1 LPDNNEQEQDLTG
14 EESELSEASRV
25 RVAEL
30 EGLVAGK
37 EEELSQANTRIAE
50 LEQAVADSNNKLSKV
65 NESLNLAISSY
76 KALVVQSNLDVPE
89 ELIAGDSI
97 EAVNNSLT
105 SAREL
110 ISKVRS
116 GIEAEI
122 SSAKVPAGAPQRAPI
137 DLPALSPR
145 EKIQYAIGGKK

>member
-1 LPDNNEQEQDLTG
+1 MPDNNEQEQDLTG
-14 EESELSEASRV
+14 EELELSEASRV

-30 EGLVAGK
+30 EGLVAEK

-50 LEQAVADSNNKLSKV
+50 MEQAVADSNNKLSKV

-76 KALVVQSNLDVPE
+76 KALVVQSNLDVPD

-137 DLPALSPR
+137 DLSALSPR

>member
-50 LEQAVADSNNKLSKV
+50 LEQAVADSSNKLSKV
-65 NESLNLAISSY
+65 NENLNLAISSY

-137 DLPALSPR
+137 DLSALSPR

>member
-1 LPDNNEQEQDLTG
+1 MPDNNEQEQDLTG

-30 EGLVAGK
+30 EGLVAEK
-37 EEELSQANTRIAE
+37 EEELSQANTRVAE

-137 DLPALSPR
+137 DLSALSPR

>member
-30 EGLVAGK
+30 EGLVAEK
-37 EEELSQANTRIAE
+37 DEELSQANTRIAE
-50 LEQAVADSNNKLSKV
+50 LEQAVADSSNKLSKV
-65 NESLNLAISSY
+65 NENLNLAISSY

-137 DLPALSPR
+137 DLSALSPR

>member
-30 EGLVAGK
+30 EGLVAEK
-37 EEELSQANTRIAE
+37 DEELSQANTRIAE
-50 LEQAVADSNNKLSKV
+50 LEQAVAESSNKLSKV
-65 NESLNLAISSY
+65 NESLNQAISSY

-105 SAREL
+105 SAKEL

-137 DLPALSPR
+137 DLSALSPR